1 VSDRIELAYRSD
13 GDISVVFAEFGEHI
27 CLETL
32 AGKLVEGKQDWPH
45 TTSFKVGEQTVELW
59 MRRI

>member
-1 VSDRIELAYRSD
+1 LIFY
-13 GDISVVFAEFGEHI
+13 EFGEHI